1 MVLQLSAAIQSRCHC
16 RWLIHQMSS
25 ALTHA
30 LATGICVTYNAFC
43 TFQIC
48 ARRCHLARSLSN
60 SGMASQG
67 SQWSCNTMMSGLGH
81 LAMQESQ
88 AQPQLPLEEVLRF
101 MAASGMKKGPLEHLK
116 AQLLK
121 KAAVEPLAPLAV
133 KQDIEDDM
141 APPSALAQM
150 SRQATSLRRSW
161 EWPWPCR

>member
-1 MVLQLSAAIQSRCHC
+1 
-16 RWLIHQMSS
+16 
-25 ALTHA
+25 
-30 LATGICVTYNAFC
+30 
-43 TFQIC
+43 
-48 ARRCHLARSLSN
+48 
-60 SGMASQG
+60 
-67 SQWSCNTMMSGLGH
+67 
-81 LAMQESQ
+81 MQESQ

-133 KQDIEDDM
+133 QQEIEDDM